1 MRVQVFRY
9 DSGKARQWHF
19 SQRNTSGVT
28 GQEVLGGLVG
38 CYKTTNEVNV
48 EVVTDGETSLLVVQF

>member
-1 MRVQVFRY
+1 VCRYSRY
-9 DSGKARQWHF
+9 DSGKARQWHI
-19 SQRNTSGVT
+19 SQRNTSSVT

-38 CYKTTNEVNV
+38 YYKTTNEVNV